1 MSARW
6 ETLLEQLVR
15 ERSNRLIGY
24 AMLVCG
30 SRDDAQDLVQEALI
44 ATFSS
49 RARFTTIAQAE
60 QYVRRAIATRSIDES
75 RRRTSERRAA
85 ERLGAQPVPAPEV
98 EARGLG
104 GDVQRALQSLPPR
117 ERACVV
123 LRQVEDLS
131 IRDVA
136 ATLGLSEGAV
146 KRYHANGAKRLDA
159 LLGTATDHHE
169 TAAVQLTGGAL

>member
-15 ERSNRLIGY
+15 ERYDRLVGH

-30 SRDDAQDLVQEALI
+30 SRTDAQDLVQEALI
-44 ATFSS
+44 ATFSG
-49 RARFTTIAQAE
+49 RARFTNLAQAE
-60 QYVRRAIATRSIDES
+60 QYVRRAVVTRSIDES

-85 ERLGAQPVPAPEV
+85 ARLGAHPVVVQEVQP
-98 EARGLG
+98 RGLG
-104 GDVQRALQSLPPR
+104 ADVQRALQALSPR

-123 LRQVEDLS
+123 LRQLEDLS
-131 IRDVA
+131 VRDTA
-136 ATLGLSEGAV
+136 AALGLSEGAV
-146 KRYHANGAKRLDA
+146 KRYTADGTKRLDA

-169 TAAVQLTGGAL
+169 TADVRLTGGAL